1 MATFLSTCQ
10 TELELARK
18 NAERMANT
26 NTEVTDLQQEKE
38 DIEDDKHCLEMEMS
52 ADRERLQDVMVQCM
66 SVLV

>member
-26 NTEVTDLQQEKE
+26 NTELADLQQEKE
-38 DIEDDKHCLEMEMS
+38 DIEDNKHCLEMEMS
-52 ADRERLQDVMVQCM
+52 AERERLQDVMVLCM